1 MSEELI
7 NQCEKPY
14 MNTKTIQTKVIQG
27 KGIGEFFLEVDFNF
41 CEEPFFKI
49 EDVNTWVDVYDTKV
63 MSGNK
68 VVFNAWI
75 YKSVV
80 YETIE
85 KCNGIVEENG
95 IVTLNGILRHK
106 TKRIPMTGF
115 IDISMKNGETLKP
128 HEDIAEVL
136 NAYVSAEVEEE
147 LLPEEIK
154 KENKQLRQQSNGMQY
169 SYNRQESFKENVN
182 CNICDSYIEPIY
194 KYRRLHEKMC
204 VRIEV
209 KVVRWEH
216 ITLEIPKDKIYNS

>member
-7 NQCEKPY
+7 NKCEKPCV
-14 MNTKTIQTKVIQG
+14 NTKTIQSKVIQG
-27 KGIGEFFLEVDFNF
+27 KGIGEFFLEIDFDF
-41 CEEPFFKI
+41 CEEPFLKI

-68 VVFNAWI
+68 VVFSAWL

-85 KCNGIVEENG
+85 KCNGITEENG
-95 IVTLNGILRHK
+95 IVTLNGVIRHK
-106 TKRIPMTGF
+106 TKRVPMTGI
-115 IDISMKNGETLKP
+115 IDINMKNGEILRP

-147 LLPEEIK
+147 LLAEEIK
-154 KENKQLRQQSNGMQY
+154 KENKQLKQQNNRMY
-169 SYNRQESFKENVN
+169 YAYNRQEVVQENIN
-182 CNICDSYIEPIY
+182 FNRCDSYIDPIY
-194 KYRRLHEKMC
+194 IYRRLHEKMC

-216 ITLEIPKDKIYNS
+216 ITVQVQKDK